1 MCLPVAQK
9 PWFHAGEA
17 ESFFELFYRKAAP
30 LCSVTVAMTEFS
42 EKAAYSAFLKIRKS
56 CKKIFTQ
63 ARFLDTGFLTSL
75 CLFLPIKFL
84 KSYRWLVCQ
93 RLMGPLF
100 VIETYIL
107 VHAFSEICLRGII
120 PSVCFFPL
128 KRSKE
133 CLGHSVVTGTA
144 RAGEGLLYPALLK

>member
-1 MCLPVAQK
+1 
-9 PWFHAGEA
+9 
-17 ESFFELFYRKAAP
+17 
-30 LCSVTVAMTEFS
+30 MTGFS
-42 EKAAYSAFLKIRKS
+42 EKVAYSAFLKIRKS
-56 CKKIFTQ
+56 YKKIFVQ
-63 ARFLDTGFLTSL
+63 VRFLDTGFLTSL

-84 KSYRWLVCQ
+84 ESYRRLVCQ

-133 CLGHSVVTGTA
+133 CLGHCIVTETTGM
-144 RAGEGLLYPALLK
+144 GKELLDTALLK